1 MNPDTLFQ
9 VANPLALA
17 GWLALAFSPLAPRLA
32 QRVAGL
38 FVPLVLSAGYTT
50 LVLAFWA
57 SSEGGFDSLANVARL
72 FESRWLLLAGWVHYL
87 AFDLLI
93 GAWMVRVAGREGLSH
108 LLVLPCLA
116 ATFLF
121 GPAGFLMF
129 QAWRLSLRGRA
140 GGNPGTGV
148 AA

>member
-9 VANPLALA
+9 LANPLALA

-38 FVPLVLSAGYTT
+38 FVPLVLSAGYTA
-50 LVLAFWA
+50 LVLAFWT
-57 SSEGGFDSLANVARL
+57 SSEGGFDSLANVERL

-93 GAWMVRVAGREGLSH
+93 GAWVVRVARREGLSH
-108 LLVLPCLA
+108 VLVLPCLA

-129 QAWRLSLRGRA
+129 QAWRESVPTVAEPRASLA
-140 GGNPGTGV
+140 V